1 MSEDAKNEPNGLLK
15 LLLEIGPLVIFFVT
29 FQYGAEILQI
39 PSVFNALEPV
49 TSKEALEGRSGPLYV
64 STAAFM
70 VAITIS
76 LAASWALTRSL
87 PRMAVITAVL
97 VLVFGGLTLWLQNDT
112 FFKMKPTILYTAFS
126 IVLGFGLLQGRSYL
140 KLLMGEAIP
149 MTDQGWMIFTQRWI
163 GFFLFLAVLNEVIWR
178 TTIENDEIWVTF
190 KTFAILPMTLAF
202 VAFHWPFMQRHA
214 LEKDRKDGA

>member
-1 MSEDAKNEPNGLLK
+1 MSEDAKTEPNGLLK

-29 FQYGAEILQI
+29 FQYGEEILKI
-39 PSVFNALEPV
+39 PAVFGVLEPI

-76 LAASWALTRSL
+76 LAVSWALTRSL
-87 PRMAVITAVL
+87 PRMAVITAIL
-97 VLVFGGLTLWLQNDT
+97 VIVFGGLTLWLQNDT

-149 MTDQGWMIFTQRWI
+149 MTDRGWILFTQRWI
-163 GFFLFLAVLNEVIWR
+163 GFFLFLAILNEVIWR
-178 TTIENDEIWVTF
+178 ATAPDDEVWVTF

-202 VAFHWPFMQRHA
+202 VAFHWPFMQRHV
-214 LEKDRKDGA
+214 LRDDKETG

>member
-1 MSEDAKNEPNGLLK
+1 MSEDAKTEPNGLLK

-29 FQYGAEILQI
+29 FQYGEEILKI
-39 PSVFNALEPV
+39 PAVFGVLEPI

-76 LAASWALTRSL
+76 LAVSWALTRSL
-87 PRMAVITAVL
+87 PRMAVITAIL
-97 VLVFGGLTLWLQNDT
+97 VIVFGGLTLWLQNDT

-149 MTDQGWMIFTQRWI
+149 MTDRGWILFTQRWI
-163 GFFLFLAVLNEVIWR
+163 GFFLFLAILNEVIWR
-178 TTIENDEIWVTF
+178 ATAPDDEVWVTF

-214 LEKDRKDGA
+214 LQDDKETG